1 MDERQYKIIV
11 IQKSEDESMAPKDS
25 NEMAQNEVLTW
36 NAGSANFSGQ
46 AAVAAVSKWQ
56 VEMIS
61 LLCGK
66 LPALQTG
73 WCLSGKMILWLPGP
87 NLRPNVFK
95 LLDRMSESCLE
106 KTGTNGGG
114 AGKWTQHNLKY
125 FFPVWKE
132 YNSWVVWG

>member
-66 LPALQTG
+66 TACSTNR
-73 WCLSGKMILWLPGP
+73 M
-87 NLRPNVFK
+87 VFIRK
-95 LLDRMSESCLE
+95 DDTVTPRSKS
-106 KTGTNGGG
+106 KT
-114 AGKWTQHNLKY
+114 
-125 FFPVWKE
+125 
-132 YNSWVVWG
+132 